1 MHAREDMRQGIGQ
14 TQNHVRAVREV
25 TGTLPAER
33 IQPDRAWAGAL
44 ARDPEPCASPG
55 EPLTFD
61 GLLAG
66 IWADATVSRPQLRA
80 CAVPG
85 PLDGELWRYAQ
96 AFSALLGVRPTRMTA
111 EEGADA
117 LFSTSNLIILGGDCH
132 ALIRRALSRAST
144 DAERALG
151 PAAPPVA
158 VLAAQKPR
166 WPLERILL
174 VLSGETG
181 DHAAVDWALRLA
193 GPAVADVTVLAVV
206 PPVPAMYQGLSRME
220 QTLRS
225 LLRTDTPL
233 GNQMREAGARLVEA
247 GIESRLRL
255 RQGTPEHQVCR
266 EVAERAHDLIIMATN
281 PCRWWLRR
289 LKGDPV
295 CWLLSRIDRPL
306 LFVEP
311 TTG

>member
-1 MHAREDMRQGIGQ
+1 MHARKNTRQVVSRVHSQ
-14 TQNHVRAVREV
+14 VPAVQEV
-25 TGTLPAER
+25 TARSPSAR
-33 IQPDRAWAGAL
+33 VRSDRAWPGVVAP
-44 ARDPEPCASPG
+44 DPERCVLPG

-66 IWADATVSRPQLRA
+66 IWADATDSYPQLRA

-85 PLDGELWRYAQ
+85 PLNGELWSYAQ
-96 AFSALLGVRPTRMTA
+96 AFGALLGVRPTRMTA
-111 EEGADA
+111 DDGIDA
-117 LFSTSNLIILGGDCH
+117 LFSTNDLIILGGDCH
-132 ALIRRALSRAST
+132 ALIRRALSRSGT
-144 DAERALG
+144 DGERASG
-151 PAAPPVA
+151 PAAAPVA

-166 WPLERILL
+166 WPLQRILL
-174 VLSGETG
+174 VLSGDAG

-206 PPVPAMYQGLSRME
+206 PPMPAMYQGLSRME

-225 LLRTDTPL
+225 LLTTDTAL
-233 GNQMREAGARLVEA
+233 GNQMRQAGVRLVEA
-247 GIESRLRL
+247 GVESTLRL
-255 RQGTPEHQVCR
+255 RQGSPEKQVCR
-266 EVAERAHDLIIMATN
+266 EAAERAYDLIVMATN

>member
-1 MHAREDMRQGIGQ
+1 VI
-14 TQNHVRAVREV
+14 
-25 TGTLPAER
+25 
-33 IQPDRAWAGAL
+33 
-44 ARDPEPCASPG
+44 PG

-66 IWADATVSRPQLRA
+66 IWADVTGSRPQLRA

-85 PLDGELWRYAQ
+85 PLDGDLWRYAQ
-96 AFSALLGVRPTRMTA
+96 AFGALLGVRPTRVTA
-111 EEGADA
+111 EDGIDA
-117 LFSTSNLIILGGDCH
+117 LFSTNDLIILGGHCQ
-132 ALIRRALSRAST
+132 ALIRRALSRSST
-144 DAERALG
+144 EGERALG

-166 WPLERILL
+166 WPLQRILL
-174 VLSGETG
+174 VLSGDAG

-193 GPAVADVTVLAVV
+193 RPAVADVTVLAVV
-206 PPVPAMYQGLSRME
+206 PPVPGMYRGLSRME

-225 LLRTDTPL
+225 LLTTDTAL
-233 GNQMREAGARLVEA
+233 GNQMRQAGARLVEA
-247 GIESRLRL
+247 GVESTLRL
-255 RQGTPEHQVCR
+255 RQGSPEHQVCR
-266 EVAERAHDLIIMATN
+266 EVAESAHDLIVMATN

-311 TTG
+311 NN

>member
-1 MHAREDMRQGIGQ
+1 MHAREEIRHGVCRGQ
-14 TQNHVRAVREV
+14 DQVPVVWEATACLPSDQMQRDRGWTEV
-25 TGTLPAER
+25 VVPGPA
-33 IQPDRAWAGAL
+33 P
-44 ARDPEPCASPG
+44 SVVPG

-66 IWADATVSRPQLRA
+66 IWADATGSHPQLRA

-85 PLDGELWRYAQ
+85 PLDGELWRYAR
-96 AFSALLGVRPTRMTA
+96 AFGALLGVRPTRMTV
-111 EEGADA
+111 EDGIDA
-117 LFSTSNLIILGGDCH
+117 LFSKNDLIILGGDCH
-132 ALIRRALSRAST
+132 ALIRRALSRSAPEG
-144 DAERALG
+144 ERAPG
-151 PAAPPVA
+151 PAAAPVA

-166 WPLERILL
+166 WPLRRILL
-174 VLSGETG
+174 VLSGDAG

-193 GPAVADVTVLAVV
+193 CAAAADATVLAVV
-206 PPVPAMYQGLSRME
+206 PPMPAMYQGLSRME

-225 LLRTDTPL
+225 LLTTDTAL

-247 GIESRLRL
+247 GIEGTLRL
-255 RQGTPEHQVCR
+255 RQGSPERQVCR
-266 EVAERAHDLIIMATN
+266 EVAERAYDLIVMATN

-311 TTG
+311 ATG